1 MAGDDLPIHRGEGL
15 HRPVDGPAPLLLEQL
30 LQHVSLRRQLWAG
43 RLRGQAAAA
52 PHLIQPQVAAHL
64 IQPAPPPGVRP
75 VQGQQGAAKGLRG
88 QILGLDLV
96 LAQGRGVEIQLSGIA
111 PVQLLQRAR
120 LHSAPPFLSIQRL
133 SRKKVTLSPASCIT
147 QFIFCKTAQF
157 PGGFPV
163 IFAIL
168 FFSLAFLEKTDYN
181 SSIVEARGLSPAFIA
196 QIRPPA
202 GQAPRKGV
210 WQYGIYLYQFVS
222 PGCL

>member
-1 MAGDDLPIHRGEGL
+1 MEMYI
-15 HRPVDGPAPLLLEQL
+15 
-30 LQHVSLRRQLWAG
+30 
-43 RLRGQAAAA
+43 
-52 PHLIQPQVAAHL
+52 
-64 IQPAPPPGVRP
+64 
-75 VQGQQGAAKGLRG
+75 
-88 QILGLDLV
+88 V
-96 LAQGRGVEIQLSGIA
+96 LAVTLFMMISFILHKVPFGVTTMACCLILAMTGIMDVQSAFSGFGNKIVVLIA
-111 PVQLLQRAR
+111 PMLALSSVLTKTSLVARISSVMNTIKGRRVQLLQRAR

-133 SRKKVTLSPASCIT
+133 SRKKVTLSPTSCIT

-157 PGGFPV
+157 SGGFPV